1 MTIETNDLGTGLS
14 LEDYLILDGAPEALM
29 GIDGEV
35 AEQAPAPSITND
47 DEALWAMRRL
57 AQAQR
62 RIEAVKAQAQVE
74 IDRINR
80 WVENNTISQA
90 RTVERVERLLGDYL
104 MAVREDEND
113 GRKKL
118 DFPDG
123 VVSSRMTPSK
133 VAVDDAEAFLAW
145 AEANGHNDWVRV
157 KREADVSTIKK
168 VVDYNGN
175 EVIDPISGSVIEGLS
190 HTEGGISITV
200 KVAE

>member
-1 MTIETNDLGTGLS
+1 MTMDTNQLGEGLS
-14 LEDYLILDGAPEALM
+14 LEDYLILDGAPDALM
-29 GIDGEV
+29 GIDDAV
-35 AEQAPAPSITND
+35 SEQISAPVINND

-80 WVENNTISQA
+80 WIENNTISQA
-90 RTVERVERLLGDYL
+90 RTVERIERLLGDYL
-104 MAVREDEND
+104 MTVREDETD

-123 VVSSRMTPSK
+123 TVSSRVTPSK
-133 VAVDDAEAFLAW
+133 VAVDDAEAFIAW
-145 AEANGHNDWVRV
+145 AEANGKTEWIRV

-168 VVDYNGN
+168 VVDYNGD
-175 EVIDPISGSVIEGLS
+175 EVIDPISGTVIEGLS
-190 HTEGGISITV
+190 HTEGGISISV
-200 KVAE
+200 KVTE

>member
-1 MTIETNDLGTGLS
+1 MTMDTNQLGEGLS
-14 LEDYLILDGAPEALM
+14 LEDYLILDGAPDALM
-29 GIDGEV
+29 GIDDAV
-35 AEQAPAPSITND
+35 SEQISAPVINND

-80 WVENNTISQA
+80 WIENNTISQA
-90 RTVERVERLLGDYL
+90 RTVERIERLLGDYL
-104 MAVREDEND
+104 MTVREDETD

-123 VVSSRMTPSK
+123 TVSSRLTPSK
-133 VAVDDAEAFLAW
+133 VAVDDAEAFIAW
-145 AEANGHNDWVRV
+145 AEANGKTEWIRV

-168 VVDYNGN
+168 VVDYNGD
-175 EVIDPISGSVIEGLS
+175 EVIDPISGTVIEGLS
-190 HTEGGISITV
+190 HTEGGISISV
-200 KVAE
+200 KVTE

>member
-1 MTIETNDLGTGLS
+1 MDTNQLGEGLS
-14 LEDYLILDGAPEALM
+14 LEDYLILDGAPDALM
-29 GIDGEV
+29 GIDDAV
-35 AEQAPAPSITND
+35 SEQISAPVINND

-80 WVENNTISQA
+80 WIENNTISQA
-90 RTVERVERLLGDYL
+90 RTVERIERLLGDYL
-104 MAVREDEND
+104 MTVREDETD

-123 VVSSRMTPSK
+123 TVSSRLTPSK
-133 VAVDDAEAFLAW
+133 VAVDDAEAFIAW
-145 AEANGHNDWVRV
+145 AEANGKTEWIRV

-168 VVDYNGN
+168 VVDYNGD
-175 EVIDPISGSVIEGLS
+175 EVIDPISGTVIEGLS
-190 HTEGGISITV
+190 HTEGGISISV
-200 KVAE
+200 KVTE

>member
-1 MTIETNDLGTGLS
+1 MDTNQLGEGLS
-14 LEDYLILDGAPEALM
+14 LEDYLILDGAPDALM
-29 GIDGEV
+29 GIDDAV
-35 AEQAPAPSITND
+35 SEQISAPVINND

-80 WVENNTISQA
+80 WIENNTISQA
-90 RTVERVERLLGDYL
+90 RTVERIERLLGDYL
-104 MAVREDEND
+104 MTVREDETD

-123 VVSSRMTPSK
+123 TVSSRVTPSK
-133 VAVDDAEAFLAW
+133 VAVDDAEAFIAW
-145 AEANGHNDWVRV
+145 AEANGKTEWIRV

-168 VVDYNGN
+168 VVDYNGD
-175 EVIDPISGSVIEGLS
+175 EVIDPISGTVIEGLS
-190 HTEGGISITV
+190 HTEGGISISV
-200 KVAE
+200 KVTE